1 MHGPPNILELITM
14 FLHSI
19 YQQPAG
25 KSNLFH
31 MTGGR
36 FHSGNTW
43 GTFKVLILNSI
54 RLASMAMVFWY
65 WPYFSIVET
74 VQIQLHLKG
83 TWNIPES
90 YIPSLG
96 TSCENMAL
104 KYACID
110 SVWGST
116 CPKTFSG
123 AIVTLVTGTGSG
135 LSKQT
140 NWALMK
146 LGWLVEWGFYA
157 LSAIFRAR
165 TYNCNLFSPVMMITW
180 WMKLG
185 GNRPPGDN
193 PLLFSTSG
201 TGSFICPVA

>member
-1 MHGPPNILELITM
+1 
-14 FLHSI
+14 
-19 YQQPAG
+19 
-25 KSNLFH
+25 
-31 MTGGR
+31 
-36 FHSGNTW
+36 
-43 GTFKVLILNSI
+43 
-54 RLASMAMVFWY
+54 MVFWY

-104 KYACID
+104 KYAFID

-123 AIVTLVTGTGSG
+123 AIVTLVAGTGSG

-146 LGWLVEWGFYA
+146 LGILQLPHYPIGVNGIHVSSPNVEGTVFQTF
-157 LSAIFRAR
+157 LN
-165 TYNCNLFSPVMMITW
+165 YNSVQATFVFN
-180 WMKLG
+180 
-185 GNRPPGDN
+185 
-193 PLLFSTSG
+193 
-201 TGSFICPVA
+201 